1 MKIIQI
7 LIAILPFMLFSGES
21 LALQKVHEQYKTSEK
36 AQAWFHGKK
45 GLALD
50 LATTGGKNNVQKA
63 CRKKGYS
70 GADQLRVI
78 PLSQQCSRRGSG
90 YRCEVVVEGIC
101 YKWQ

>member
-1 MKIIQI
+1 MKIIRI
-7 LIAILPFMLFSGES
+7 LFAFLPFMLFSGES
-21 LALQKVHEQYKTSEK
+21 LALKKVHEQYKTSNK
-36 AQAWFHGKK
+36 AQACCYGQKR
-45 GLALD
+45 LALD

-70 GADQLRVI
+70 GADQVRVI